1 MKFPFLSAVV
11 GTSFRPNTAASAKPG
26 LAVTA
31 RPEPENPVDP
41 HAVLVELN
49 GEQLGYLPRALA
61 ARLQGGPWAGEIV
74 DVFGSDRLGIRVR
87 ILGPLT
93 EQPDNPNPPQRRYTI
108 DSTPAAKQPLPRS
121 TALAPTP
128 VPATAPATAPAFAS
142 TGEVTSST
150 APVILD
156 DNEIVRARSGRFLGT
171 FVGVEAGKV
180 VVRTDDGRDVS
191 YPETLI
197 VRERRVS

>member
-11 GTSFRPNTAASAKPG
+11 GTSFRPNAAASAKPG

-49 GEQLGYLPRALA
+49 GEQLGYLPRALS

-87 ILGPLT
+87 ILGPLSD
-93 EQPDNPNPPQRRYTI
+93 QPTTSNPTQRRYTI
-108 DSTPAAKQPLPRS
+108 DNTPAAKPAAPRS
-121 TALAPTP
+121 AGTAPMTAPTP
-128 VPATAPATAPAFAS
+128 SPLISPAGEATDS
-142 TGEVTSST
+142 N
-150 APVILD
+150 APVVLD

-171 FVGVEAGKV
+171 FVAVEAGKV